1 MQLDQLVL
9 FLLPGK
15 IKIIEVGQVKKTDR
29 TAVNKPARQLKNGQI
44 LYSIRFSKPGLWRVI
59 LYKALEMP

>member
-15 IKIIEVGQVKKTDR
+15 IKIIEDRQVKKTDR
-29 TAVNKPARQLKNGQI
+29 TAVNESARQLKNGQI
-44 LYSIRFSKPGLWRVI
+44 LYSIRFSKPGL
-59 LYKALEMP
+59 

>member
-44 LYSIRFSKPGLWRVI
+44 LYSIRFSKPGL
-59 LYKALEMP
+59 